1 MEYIQDKYT
10 AVVLTGGL
18 STRMGTS
25 KHSLKYNNLDF
36 LSIVSNALQPLP
48 IKYSVHSYLDCIDT
62 TNQILDI
69 TKRIGPLGGIYSSLK
84 EIETEFMFVTSCDL
98 PLLTDA
104 SVRYVLGSHLLYGG
118 TVITRINGKINPTF
132 GIYCKT
138 DIPIITQAI
147 DNTDY
152 KLMNLVEKI
161 DPTIIDIPINL
172 TSELTN
178 INTPEQLKVINKPF
192 VFCVSGFKNSG
203 KTTLINRLIEKFKK
217 EDLSVS
223 ILKHDGHDFEI
234 PTNTDTGKFIASNAN
249 TVTIYSNNKYQT
261 TTLHKLNIN
270 DWISNQQTDIIII
283 EGQKDSDYPKVVI
296 ENVEKLQSTNRMITV
311 DQTSRNDIN
320 QIYATI
326 REAINE
332 RQY

>member
-25 KHSLKYNNLDF
+25 KHSLKYNNQDF
-36 LSIVSNALQPLP
+36 LSIVSNALQPLT

-104 SVRYVLGSHLLYGG
+104 TVRYVLGSHLLYGG

-172 TSELTN
+172 TKELTN
-178 INTPEQLKVINKPF
+178 INSPEQLKVINKPF
-192 VFCVSGFKNSG
+192 VFCVCGFKNSG
-203 KTTLINRLIEKFKK
+203 KTTLINKLITKFNQ
-217 EDLSVS
+217 DNLTVSV
-223 ILKHDGHDFEI
+223 LKHDGHDFNV
-234 PTNTDTGKFIASNAN
+234 PTDTDTGKFIESKAKV
-249 TVTIYSNNKYQT
+249 VTIYSDTKYQT
-261 TTLHKLNIN
+261 TEQNQLNIN
-270 DWISNQQTDIIII
+270 SWIADQQTDFIII
-283 EGQKDSDYPKVVI
+283 EGQKDSSYPKVVI
-296 ENVEKLQSTNRMITV
+296 ETEEQLQSTNRIMTINYET
-311 DQTSRNDIN
+311 RNDIDY
-320 QIYATI
+320 IYETI
-326 REAINE
+326 LEASNE
-332 RQY
+332 R